1 MTLHTEHVP
10 IAVCFQFQ
18 HNTNYHLLVYFVP
31 KKFVVIVYMFEFVN
45 NVKNVYC
52 IYIIHIVLECIRN
65 MTSVFV

>member
-45 NVKNVYC
+45 NVKM
-52 IYIIHIVLECIRN
+52 YI
-65 MTSVFV
+65 VFT